1 MMNECKVIIKEI
13 CGKEFSISIANSNI
27 IDGIDFHYQ
36 TQDDRIFGSGYI
48 WGTPVK
54 DLEKP
59 EIDALI
65 DLIER
70 DLMNRRDITL
80 EKKYVITE
88 VL

>member
-1 MMNECKVIIKEI
+1 MNEVKTIIKEI
-13 CGKEFSISIANSNI
+13 WGKEFSIHIANSNI
-27 IDGIDFHYQ
+27 IEGVDFHYQ

-48 WGTPVK
+48 YGTPENQDV
-54 DLEKP
+54 
-59 EIDALI
+59 IDY
-65 DLIER
+65 IER

>member
-1 MMNECKVIIKEI
+1 MMNEVKTIIKEI
-13 CGKEFSISIANSNI
+13 LGKEFSIHIANSNI
-27 IDGIDFHYQ
+27 IDGVDFHYQ
-36 TQDDRIFGSGYI
+36 TQDDRIFGASFMHGESME
-48 WGTPVK
+48 

-59 EIDALI
+59 EINAII